1 MLKIDEYCLQ
11 PINERLVVKDFG
23 QKKAIDFEEIFLP
36 LLKIS
41 SIRVMLGLTAIVTC
55 VRRSTWITLKSLKWK
70 V

>member
-1 MLKIDEYCLQ
+1 MLKIDENCLQ

-41 SIRVMLGLTAIVTC
+41 SIRVMFGLTAIVAC
-55 VRRSTWITLKSLKWK
+55 VRRSTWITLKSLK
-70 V
+70 